1 MEKLGHTISA
11 LVEDNPGVLARVSS
25 LFRRRGFNISSL
37 AVGKSE
43 KKGLSR
49 MTFVIQG
56 DSEMVEQ
63 VTKQL
68 YMLIEVVRVTEMEQE
83 NMVARELALMKIK
96 STSATRNEIMQIV
109 DIFRAGIV
117 DVGHN
122 NMIVEITGDEQKIN
136 SFIQLLQTFGIG
148 EIMRTGQVA
157 MMRGAS
163 ISKNISNEPVATE
176 KSASDTDLVE

>member
-1 MEKLGHTISA
+1 MEKIGHTISA
-11 LVEDNPGVLARVSS
+11 LVEDNPGVLARVAG

-43 KKGLSR
+43 QKGLSR

-56 DSEMVEQ
+56 DSDMVEQ

-68 YMLIEVVRVTEMEQE
+68 YKLIEVVRVTEMEQE

-96 STSATRNEIMQIV
+96 STNATRNEIMQIV

-117 DVGHN
+117 DVGRN
-122 NMIVEITGDEQKIN
+122 NMIVEITGDEQKVN
-136 SFIQLLQTFGIG
+136 SFIQLLQPFGIG

-157 MMRGAS
+157 MMRGAAT
-163 ISKNISNEPVATE
+163 SKNTANEPIATE
-176 KSASDTDLVE
+176 KSAADTDLVE

>member
-1 MEKLGHTISA
+1 MEKQGHTISA
-11 LVEDNPGVLARVSS
+11 LVEDNPGVLARVSG

-68 YMLIEVVRVTEMEQE
+68 YKLIEVVRVTEMEQE

-96 STSATRNEIMQIV
+96 STSATRN
-109 DIFRAGIV
+109 
-117 DVGHN
+117 
-122 NMIVEITGDEQKIN
+122 
-136 SFIQLLQTFGIG
+136 
-148 EIMRTGQVA
+148 
-157 MMRGAS
+157 
-163 ISKNISNEPVATE
+163 
-176 KSASDTDLVE
+176 

>member
-1 MEKLGHTISA
+1 MEKIGHTISA
-11 LVEDNPGVLARVSS
+11 LVEDNPGVLARVAG

-43 KKGLSR
+43 QKGLSR

-56 DSEMVEQ
+56 DSDMVEQ

-68 YMLIEVVRVTEMEQE
+68 YKLIEVVRVTEMEQE

-136 SFIQLLQTFGIG
+136 SFVELLQPFGIG

-157 MMRGAS
+157 MMRGAPTS
-163 ISKNISNEPVATE
+163 RNVGHQPIATE
-176 KSASDTDLVE
+176 KSAADTDLVE

>member
-1 MEKLGHTISA
+1 MEKLAHTISA
-11 LVEDNPGVLARVSS
+11 LVEDNPGVLARVAG

-68 YMLIEVVRVTEMEQE
+68 YKLIEVVRVTEMEQE
-83 NMVARELALMKIK
+83 HMVARELALMKIK

-117 DVGHN
+117 DVGQN
-122 NMIVEITGDEQKIN
+122 NMIVEITGDEQKID
-136 SFIQLLQTFGIG
+136 SFIQLLQPFGIG

-157 MMRGAS
+157 MMRGANTV
-163 ISKNISNEPVATE
+163 KNISSEPVATD
-176 KSASDTDLVE
+176 KSAADTDLVE